1 MKSIYSIVLV
11 FSFAI
16 LSLSCFS
23 QNKFGL
29 RTGVAATTFSAKGDL
44 LDNSNVTFSY
54 SAGAFY
60 DLPLSKFFAV
70 QPEIN
75 YVRKGRNNETT
86 ELFTSTST
94 DFLLHYLQLPV
105 LLQFRDARA
114 EEKSGSFFY
123 INAGP
128 YAGFVLKNQLH
139 PSNSLQ
145 LSDNNQP
152 DWGATLGIGYQFPV
166 CKKDIRFDLRYDLG
180 LSKIANQPD
189 DYRSKSL
196 NLTIGL
202 VL

>member
-1 MKSIYSIVLV
+1 MKSIHSIVLV
-11 FSFAI
+11 FLFTM
-16 LSLSCFS
+16 LSGSCFS
-23 QNKFGL
+23 QHQFGL

-60 DLPLSKFFAV
+60 DLPVSKFFSV

-75 YVRKGRNNETT
+75 YVRKGRNNETSA
-86 ELFTSTST
+86 LFTTTST

-105 LLQFRDARA
+105 LLQYRDART

-123 INAGP
+123 FNAGP
-128 YAGFVLKNQLH
+128 YAGFVLKNQLR
-139 PSNSLQ
+139 PSGSIQ
-145 LSDNNQP
+145 ISDDNKP

-180 LSKIANQPD
+180 LSKIANQPE
-189 DYRSKSL
+189 DYRSKAL